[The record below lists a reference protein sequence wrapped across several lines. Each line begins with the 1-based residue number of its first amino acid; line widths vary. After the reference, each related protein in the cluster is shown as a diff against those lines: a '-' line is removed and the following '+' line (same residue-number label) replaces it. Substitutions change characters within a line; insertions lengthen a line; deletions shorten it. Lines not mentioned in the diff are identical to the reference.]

1 MYKEKIFTIE
11 TEDIIK
17 HLQTLNEFTSEYL
30 RKKFTVK
37 NLFSAIVAVNFTS
50 CLVIDLKKDF

>member
-17 HLQTLNEFTSEYL
+17 HLQTLNEFTSEYS

-37 NLFSAIVAVNFTS
+37 NLFSAIVSVNFTS